1 MSIIANF
8 KKSNPES
15 YRFRRY
21 IPNPGTLEYID
32 KLIASGKEKSAEELI
47 LRYMPNPGVVAAL
60 RGGVEVKAEEVKATD
75 ITPEPIIP
83 EIHVGT
89 DMDGGVKGEPGP
101 EGINLNPDSENPDP
115 TEPVN
120 EQGPDQTPINDAPD
134 ADQKPIDEAPTGEAP
149 INDAPETQEPI
160 NDAPDTNEAPTE
172 TITEGAEQQEPTP
185 TETSNET
192 IEAPD
197 EHPTEQTPAPKK
209 GGRKKK
215 EDAAK

>member
-8 KKSNPES
+8 KKSNPDS
-15 YRFRRY
+15 IRFRRY

-32 KLIASGKEKSAEELI
+32 KLIADGKEKSAEQLI
-47 LRYMPNPGVVAAL
+47 LRYMPNPGIVSAL
-60 RGGVEVKAEEVKATD
+60 RGAVEVKAEEVKATD
-75 ITPEPIIP
+75 ITPEPIVP

-89 DMDGGVKGEPGP
+89 DMDGGVQGEPGP
-101 EGINLNPDSENPDP
+101 EGTNLN
-115 TEPVN
+115 PVN

-134 ADQKPIDEAPTGEAP
+134 ADQKPIDEAPTSEAP
-149 INDAPETQEPI
+149 MNDAPETQEPI

-172 TITEGAEQQEPTP
+172 TITEGAEQHEPAP

-197 EHPTEQTPAPKK
+197 EHPTEQAPAPKK